1 MSKALAG
8 LNPLRE
14 LTLPGRIP
22 RFRGRGEW
30 SIENMSKHPNR
41 RRGFRISRGANT

>member
-1 MSKALAG
+1 MSKALAD

-22 RFRGRGEW
+22 RFRGGGDW
-30 SIENMSKHPNR
+30 SIEKMSEQFGH
-41 RRGFRISRGANT
+41 RRGPQISRGATI